1 MNNNLKPTEQHVR
14 YHQQSSEGT
23 TSSVEQGF
31 RPFNLDVKSLAPE
44 ILSLGLWL
52 VNPPCAIGE
61 QVSQTHNING
71 QHKYL
76 RERTTSNRKRAKV
89 IAARIYTTAL
99 NMLLHSEERGMHGQR
114 WYIGASYLVTN
125 LERVGTRSTLNFEL
139 RPNHNLKW
147 TELHPT

>member
-1 MNNNLKPTEQHVR
+1 MNKINIVREMNNNLKPTEQHVR

-76 RERTTSNRKRAKV
+76 RERTTSNRKKSKSDSCED
-89 IAARIYTTAL
+89 IYNSSEHAPPLRKAGHAWTA
-99 NMLLHSEERGMHGQR
+99 MVHWSFISCDQPGEGGDSIHSE
-114 WYIGASYLVTN
+114 
-125 LERVGTRSTLNFEL
+125 F
-139 RPNHNLKW
+139 
-147 TELHPT
+147 